1 MHSVMT
7 KLALAALLAFVAGV
21 GVAHAEGRYPDEYA
35 LRPLQLPTEMVQLKV
50 PLIINLSKDNVGNPT
65 FIPFDLRFG
74 LSDELELDIFHP
86 VHGLCVSGSSK
97 GCNHAYN
104 DLAVGLLYSVMRE
117 RGVELS
123 PFGAFEVAQFS
134 SPAHLRLDAGV
145 AFKFVQAQ
153 WSIFAKPYIGIGMNH
168 RDKNGDG
175 IKMPI
180 EFAFQLS
187 RPTALF
193 GETGFYSDDLHNLGD
208 TWSSPV
214 GVGINYLLQN
224 GIDMGAEFKLDD
236 LIGNG
241 SSTDSRSFIFYFALR
256 T

>member
-1 MHSVMT
+1 M
-7 KLALAALLAFVAGV
+7 KNFALAAFLCTLVCAGT
-21 GVAHAEGRYPDEYA
+21 ARAERGYPDEYA

-50 PLIINLSKDNVGNPT
+50 PLIINLSKDNVGNPI
-65 FIPFDLRFG
+65 FIPFDIRFG
-74 LSDELELDIFHP
+74 LSNELELDIFHP
-86 VHGLCVSGSSK
+86 RLGLCVSGQSK
-97 GCNHAYN
+97 GCGRVYN

-117 RGVELS
+117 RDVDLS
-123 PFGAFEVAQFS
+123 FFGAFEVAQFS

-145 AFKFVQAQ
+145 AFKFVQPQ

-168 RDKNGDG
+168 RDENGDG
-175 IKMPI
+175 FYMPI

-193 GETGFYSDDLHNLGD
+193 IETGFYGDLHNLGD

-214 GVGINYLLQN
+214 GVGINFLLQH

-241 SSTDSRSFIFYFALR
+241 STTDSRSFIFYFALR
-256 T
+256 N